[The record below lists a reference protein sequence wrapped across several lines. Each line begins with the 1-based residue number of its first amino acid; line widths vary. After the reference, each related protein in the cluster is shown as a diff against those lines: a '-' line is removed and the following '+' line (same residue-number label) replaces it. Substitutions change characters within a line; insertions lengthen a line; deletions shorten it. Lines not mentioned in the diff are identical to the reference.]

1 MRGRELI
8 VGHELCSSMDEFSP
22 VADSGSLCPDALATK
37 PQKTC
42 PNSGATSTQKTCPN
56 LKRLVCQVKRFQLAW
71 NLSRKHVRAY
81 HRTSSMRS
89 ILCIA
94 QRVVME
100 VISV

>member
-56 LKRLVCQVKRFQLAW
+56 LKRLSLPSQKVPAGVEPFL
-71 NLSRKHVRAY
+71 
-81 HRTSSMRS
+81 
-89 ILCIA
+89 
-94 QRVVME
+94 
-100 VISV
+100 